1 MTSRSLIDDLSTLT
15 TIPATNLNQL
25 VQKSVYCICDD
36 IEEAV
41 LGQHNMA
48 EIDLGIGKLYVHIQD
63 KLVQYKFIPNQAL
76 DSAVKDTIINHKNP
90 LTDVAE
96 ETLVHRILNTYKSF
110 I

>member
-36 IEEAV
+36 VEEAV
-41 LGQHNMA
+41 LGENNTA
-48 EIDLGIGKLYVHIQD
+48 EIDLGFGKLYIRVHNNN
-63 KLVQYKFIPNQAL
+63 VQYKFIPSRAL
-76 DSAVKDTIINHKNP
+76 DNAVKETIINHKNP
-90 LTDVAE
+90 LVDVAE